1 MNFSLSTRARRLWI
15 AYERQLERRPV
26 PIQMTTS
33 FLLWGLGDLVAQ
45 KVAEQRPAIDT
56 RRALLTAAYGMG
68 FMGPV
73 GHYWYLGLDGWCAH
87 AFRPGTP
94 IFLAAKIAADQVILG
109 PIYVLAFYLWGALMI
124 DNTGFEGFKKKMKK
138 DFISTYTAELC
149 IWPPFQAFNFT
160 RIPVEH
166 HLLAVNC
173 MTLLDVSFLSWAR
186 CQEDWV
192 ATLLVA
198 LHLQRPAKA

>member
-45 KVAEQRPAIDT
+45 KVAEQRPAVDT

-73 GHYWYLGLDGWCAH
+73 GHYWYLGLDGWCAY

-94 IFLAAKIAADQVILG
+94 IFLAAKIVADQVILG
-109 PIYVLAFYLWGALMI
+109 PVYVLAFYLWGALMI
-124 DNTGFEGFKKKMKK
+124 DNTGIEGFKTGPEAALP
-138 DFISTYTAELC
+138 SL
-149 IWPPFQAFNFT
+149 
-160 RIPVEH
+160 H
-166 HLLAVNC
+166 
-173 MTLLDVSFLSWAR
+173 
-186 CQEDWV
+186 
-192 ATLLVA
+192 ATQLE
-198 LHLQRPAKA
+198 